1 MSGDFSVLIPA
12 YGSCEFIEQTLTSI
26 CDSSAQPDEVII
38 VDDGIT
44 EQAIVSILKFSPQL
58 ALAIYPNN
66 GAGLVDALNTG
77 IQMCKSTFIA
87 RLDADDVVTKDRFL
101 LQLKSM
107 CSDPE
112 IAVLGGQVQYIDASG
127 DLLGKSN
134 YFSGP
139 LNDLREF
146 KTKCLIAHPSAMIRR
161 ESLLEVGGYRS
172 ICRKGRTD
180 IAEDF
185 DLWLRISRVGK
196 VCNLDSI
203 ILLYRQHSKQLS
215 ARYTPEQL
223 FSTRYV
229 SLVNVASV
237 TNPFFEVKRL
247 SLSLHKIDFLIDA
260 YKSLAPYV
268 DRKKRLVLV
277 LEGSLISMGISN
289 GFFARII
296 RKLIRVIQ
304 KSF

>member
-12 YGSCEFIEQTLTSI
+12 YGSCEYIEQTLASI
-26 CDSSAQPDEVII
+26 CDSSAIPDEVII

-44 EQAIVSILKFSPQL
+44 EQAMVSILKFSPQL
-58 ALAIYPNN
+58 VLAIYPNN

-87 RLDADDVVTKDRFL
+87 RLDADDMVTKDRFL
-101 LQLKSM
+101 LQLNSM
-107 CSDPE
+107 CSDPK

-127 DLLGKSN
+127 DSLGKSN

-139 LNDLREF
+139 LNDLGEF
-146 KTKCLIAHPSAMIRR
+146 KTMCLIAHPSAMIRR
-161 ESLLEVGGYRS
+161 KFLLEVGGYRS

-203 ILLYRQHSKQLS
+203 ILLYRQHSNQLS
-215 ARYTPEQL
+215 AKYTPEQL

-229 SLVNVASV
+229 SLVNEAST

-247 SLSLHKIDFLIDA
+247 NLNLHQFDFLIDA

-268 DRKKRLVLV
+268 DRRRRLVLV
-277 LEGSLISMGISN
+277 LEGTLISMGISN

-304 KSF
+304 KSL